1 MVSLKDENQEIMIH
15 KVEIPSSKIKLIL
28 ILIGTSVFIIGGYYL
43 FQYPERFISYKFR
56 NVEFIKTIGLLLL
69 VFFSTVWVYIPIKLF
84 DKKPGLILDEDGIY
98 DNSSAVSV
106 GLILWKDIE
115 SIRVEKINST
125 KMLIVNIY
133 NPEKYIDRS
142 NRFKKVLLN
151 LNTKLYGTP
160 LTIGLAGL
168 KYNRERLEKLII
180 LNYELY
186 KEKPYH

>member
-1 MVSLKDENQEIMIH
+1 MMH
-15 KVEIPSSKIKLIL
+15 KIEIPSSKIKLIL
-28 ILIGTSVFIIGGYYL
+28 MLIGASVFIVGSYHL
-43 FQYPERFISYKFR
+43 FRYPERFISYRFR
-56 NVEFIKTIGLLLL
+56 SVEYIKTIGLFLL
-69 VFFSTVWVYIPIKLF
+69 VFCSSAWIYIPIKLF
-84 DKKPGLILDEDGIY
+84 DKKPGLILDENGIY
-98 DNSSAVSV
+98 DNSSFVSV

-115 SIRVEKINST
+115 SIRIEKIKST
-125 KMLIVNIY
+125 KTLIVNIY

-168 KYNRERLEKLII
+168 KFNRERLEKLIF

-186 KEKPYH
+186 KEKANR